1 MGGESA
7 KLVEKLG
14 CQLCVTNWY
23 VVLFTER
30 QRAELPKMDIVGDV
44 AGVAGAHAVGLDVP
58 LHKLREMEVAPMNV
72 RVREDCA
79 DGVDFRPLEVYCYGL
94 GAAALLLVE
103 IQNQLQHAS
112 VGALRFVGL
121 RLSIELNWQKI
132 VVWKDIEKWLVC
144 GKEHCFDYSAHDE
157 MKKLSRS
164 SYRRY
169 LNGLGN
175 LHLLCSTPDCVGYF
189 TKEMA
194 KGMQSA
200 RCPECNVMHA
210 VRRLHSRGR

>member
-112 VGALRFVGL
+112 
-121 RLSIELNWQKI
+121 
-132 VVWKDIEKWLVC
+132 WLVC

>member
-1 MGGESA
+1 
-7 KLVEKLG
+7 
-14 CQLCVTNWY
+14 
-23 VVLFTER
+23 
-30 QRAELPKMDIVGDV
+30 
-44 AGVAGAHAVGLDVP
+44 
-58 LHKLREMEVAPMNV
+58 MNV

-112 VGALRFVGL
+112 VGALRFVGAANAAPKT
-121 RLSIELNWQKI
+121 SKYDP
-132 VVWKDIEKWLVC
+132 KDWLVC